1 MDGGAVVDF
10 AKTRDVPG
18 RGPEEN
24 SIHYQH
30 VVVVV
35 VVERLVTGDAMFPF
49 WVSDIPITNGYLE
62 VSHVQDSPGRL

>member
-1 MDGGAVVDF
+1 MRVAFRWSRGGVLIWFQDYLVFDDG
-10 AKTRDVPG
+10 
-18 RGPEEN
+18 
-24 SIHYQH
+24 
-30 VVVVV
+30 VVVV